1 MVGIALRGYSLAVRW
16 LGDHNGRAEAVEHLQ
31 PMNDTLYNFLFLYHL
46 TALRWITAVAFAAL
60 LFLTSACLLKR
71 VMQSRLLRFSLASVT
86 SLSLGGLFLF
96 EAASSEVRADLAAL
110 EAFPRT
116 PNSQVTL
123 KNAGNHKVYEII
135 IPGGPVPS
143 EVYLGSTPVR
153 QMSPAI
159 IRDFDCSLFDGLRK
173 ECPDVFEF
181 VFPAQQQAPKSPAV
195 KAVDPSWQI

>member
-1 MVGIALRGYSLAVRW
+1 MAGIAVRGYSLAVRC
-16 LGDHNGRAEAVEHLQ
+16 LGDHNRRAEAVKHIQ

-46 TALRWITAVAFAAL
+46 TALRWITAVAFTAL
-60 LFLTSACLLKR
+60 LFLTSACLLNR
-71 VMQSRLLRFSLASVT
+71 VVEGRLLRFTLASVT
-86 SLSLGGLFLF
+86 TLALGGLFLF
-96 EAASSEVRADLAAL
+96 ETAFSEVRADLAAL
-110 EAFPRT
+110 EALPRT

-135 IPGGPVPS
+135 IPGGPAPS

-159 IRDFDCSLFDGLRK
+159 IRDFDCSLLDGLRK

-181 VFPAQQQAPKSPAV
+181 VFPTQQQAPKSPAV